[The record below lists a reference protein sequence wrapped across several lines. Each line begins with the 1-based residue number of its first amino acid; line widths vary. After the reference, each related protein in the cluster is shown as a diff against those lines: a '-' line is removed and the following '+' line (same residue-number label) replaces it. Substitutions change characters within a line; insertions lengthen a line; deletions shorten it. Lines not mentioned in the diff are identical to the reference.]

1 MKKIKLLFA
10 ILAAVAGASGAVASN
25 LPSSADIKYDWMNW
39 DDEQVL
45 ANMTQ
50 AQVQALCA
58 GTYGICLRAMSNPSV
73 FTVGEFTLGE

>member
-45 ANMTQ
+45 ADMTQ
-50 AQVQALCA
+50 AQVQTLCA
-58 GTYGICLRAMSNPSV
+58 GTYGICLRAIGNPSV